1 MRFSTGV
8 SGAAPRIGLISE
20 VAANFGDF
28 QTPNCLLYT
37 KFGAV
42 PFLTNDIVRQIDG
55 LPRITFASLSFLREK
70 HIVHTSFGKG
80 LAKLSGLREFPVFL
94 FQSDPTDFPVTRA
107 VERSSISIWAVGG
120 RLPVTMPQYAQCV
133 VNALPAAFQLP
144 VDNETSFRDVCA
156 PGKKRCQKS
165 VERTLGYASEIEKL
179 RSSDEV
185 LAGIPMLF
193 SVTGGNDL
201 DQRLRGLAKTDFSKA
216 SGVVLDGFFLDCI
229 DESNQPMDRR
239 PHLDCMFEVLP
250 KLCLQLPSHLPR
262 ILTNIWQPDEVARA
276 VTCGVDI
283 FDGTLPFRLSRSGLA
298 WLYPGWMPH
307 SAATTTSRQT
317 PFPSWIAFPL
327 DKELLKGSS
336 GSVFNQPL
344 QEGCSCFT
352 CQRHN
357 RGYISHLH
365 SVNEMLA
372 HILLMM

>member
-37 KFGAV
+37 KFGKLLFGV
-42 PFLTNDIVRQIDG
+42 FMFQQKYSVNR
-55 LPRITFASLSFLREK
+55 REK

-80 LAKLSGLREFPVFL
+80 LAKLSGLR
-94 FQSDPTDFPVTRA
+94 
-107 VERSSISIWAVGG
+107 
-120 RLPVTMPQYAQCV
+120 
-133 VNALPAAFQLP
+133 
-144 VDNETSFRDVCA
+144 
-156 PGKKRCQKS
+156 
-165 VERTLGYASEIEKL
+165 
-179 RSSDEV
+179 V
-185 LAGIPMLF
+185 LAGIPMLV

-201 DQRLRGLAKTDFSKA
+201 DQRLRGLAKTDFS
-216 SGVVLDGFFLDCI
+216 VVLDGFFLDCI

-372 HILLMM
+372 HILLMIHNSTRCYRFFSDLRAAVKNDQMEDFLEFCKGHHFPEQIVRVDLTANSMQCDDS